1 MALLASVTS
10 INSWAL
16 ANARSFEEEFA
27 GPPRERAAEPNSNS
41 LGQPERADWPRGDV
55 DYKCLRVS
63 NTTTADRWACRS

>member
-41 LGQPERADWPRGDV
+41 LGQPERADWSRGSELWTIQRSFI
-55 DYKCLRVS
+55 KGMLR
-63 NTTTADRWACRS
+63 